1 MPVNYP
7 KLPHQN
13 AKLLETALTHRSF
26 LNENK
31 QVGDHNERLEF
42 LGDAV
47 LELSVS
53 EFLYHRYPDSPEGD
67 LTAYRAALVR
77 TTSLADAAKRLGL
90 GEQLRLSKGEQAS
103 GGSTNPSLLANTFES
118 VLGALYLDLGL
129 DAVKSFLEIHLFPE
143 IETVIQ
149 KKLFKDYKSSLQEH
163 VQSLGHDSP
172 TYLVL
177 EEQGPDHNKEF
188 KVAVLVNNV
197 QTGEGWGRS
206 KQAAQQSA
214 AKSALEKLTTA

>member
-1 MPVNYP
+1 MPLTST
-7 KLPHQN
+7 LPHKNQE
-13 AKLLETALTHRSF
+13 LLATALTHRSY

-90 GEQLRLSKGEQAS
+90 GEQLRLSKGEFAS
-103 GGSTNPSLLANTFES
+103 GGHANPSLLANTFES

-129 DAVKSFLEIHLFPE
+129 EAVKTFLEAHLFPQ
-143 IETVIQ
+143 IDTVIQ

-163 VQSLGHDSP
+163 VQSLGFDSP
-172 TYLVL
+172 TYTVL
-177 EEQGPDHNKEF
+177 EEHGPDHNKEF
-188 KVAVLVNNV
+188 KVAVVVNGTA
-197 QTGEGWGRS
+197 TGEGWGRS
-206 KQAAQQSA
+206 KQAAQQTA
-214 AKSALEKLTTA
+214 AQCALEKLQAA